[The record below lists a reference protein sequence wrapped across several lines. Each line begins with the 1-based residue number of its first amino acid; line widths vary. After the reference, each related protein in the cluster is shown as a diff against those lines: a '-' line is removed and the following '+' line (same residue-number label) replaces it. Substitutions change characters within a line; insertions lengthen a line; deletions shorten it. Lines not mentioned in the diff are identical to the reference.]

1 MDFLTYVGDKELTVQ
16 RQIRAA
22 STTART
28 ITPKG
33 VRVAI
38 KVIEVYNRSTNIKI
52 NVSVDNG
59 STFHD
64 VLPESSI
71 VLLVD
76 DTVQIKSASATP
88 TYEIQL
94 GVKP

>member
-1 MDFLTYVGDKELTVQ
+1 MDFLTYVGDKELIVQ
-16 RQIRAA
+16 RQIRAS

-28 ITPKG
+28 ITPSG

-38 KVIEVYNRSTNIKI
+38 KVIEVYNRSTSIKV